1 VYFVS
6 QEDRVIDVIDQAGGF
21 TNKADEDL
29 INLAEKV
36 TDEMVIYIPMI
47 GEETIDVAQ
56 TGKVGAN
63 NSDGKVKINDATL
76 DEMTR
81 LNGIGPKKAQA
92 IIDYRE
98 ENGPFEQIED
108 ILNVSGIGEKT

>member
-1 VYFVS
+1 GILFIFLFVFDKHGEAIEQDVIDLDAHQPDLADEKEVETVIDDVWLVDIKGAIKKPGVYFVS

-56 TGKVGAN
+56 TG
-63 NSDGKVKINDATL
+63 
-76 DEMTR
+76 
-81 LNGIGPKKAQA
+81 
-92 IIDYRE
+92 
-98 ENGPFEQIED
+98 
-108 ILNVSGIGEKT
+108 